1 MTNSNPNSNINSLPT
16 NGTSFGAASVGR
28 KRRFRFIPTSI
39 QATDVPPVPTNLQ
52 AGDIIDPDFS
62 TGIQPQGFI
71 YAQWDPGTG
80 GLPEN
85 QATAYVVE
93 WRMNYTGGFKF
104 EWREILT
111 TVPSVLISVGNEYEG
126 QFFDLRVKAVNEFG
140 ESTYTIEVACASQVV
155 QPTNLTVVNKGSE
168 VYVSFVDKSEWA
180 VWYEVQRSVNGGSFS
195 SLGYTTYDST
205 PADIDSVVTY
215 TDTTISSG
223 NTYRYRVRGV
233 NYSTVWSSWLTQ
245 SGSTSVGCTAN
256 MEPDVVTGLVAT
268 ASGST
273 TINLSWDADS
283 TASPNQA
290 QAYDV
295 WRSADGNAPWTQ
307 IATVAATTLTYSDT
321 SLSGGTT
328 RYYRVNAVNC
338 YDSANPSSNANATT
352 AAGVVPNA
360 PSNVFVNLAFA
371 TNASLRVA
379 WEDNSGNETGFEIDR
394 RIADDQQQQ
403 FGSWSN
409 IATVG
414 ANTTSYTNTGLTEA
428 SLYDYRVRAV
438 NATGN
443 SAYGT
448 GNSTSCWT
456 RPNAPSNFTVTSSTS
471 SSVSLSWTDNST
483 RNTDYLLQY
492 KLSGN
497 SFWTSATA
505 PGADATSATISGL
518 TPDRTYNFRIA
529 AERGAAAQS
538 SLIETSGS
546 TLAAIPA
553 PPTAPTGVSASAST
567 TAVAVTVT
575 WTDASSDENGFY
587 IYRNTSNTTTGA
599 TLLNS
604 TGPGVQSYTDNAT
617 NSGASAPAAG
627 TTYYYWVSSFKSFDE
642 STKTAASQNSS
653 GGVSTLGIPAA
664 PTGFTATSSFA
675 DSVSLAWTDAS
686 STETGFDIEVSTNA
700 GSTYSSVTTTAA
712 NAVSYSHTG
721 RTESTA
727 YLYRIR
733 ATNAA
738 GSSSWVTASSVTT
751 PAAVQSFTA
760 TAASSTQINLSWT
773 DKSGVETGFRIERS
787 TDNTNWSLV
796 TTTAASAT
804 SFSNTGLTASTLY
817 YYRIRSDSYNGTNN
831 SAWYSANAT
840 TQSGSLSPSWTL
852 DFSSGTPSGYTLT
865 RASSG
870 TYVDSSGY
878 IASASTNVA
887 RLTHNSSG
895 SRLGL
900 LVEASRTN
908 IALATE
914 NFTDTGRW
922 FATNATAADTTNTAP
937 DNGADAESITEVAA
951 TSNSYRI
958 RSGAITTGVASGD
971 NFTASCF
978 IKNAPT
984 NGKGYGYVSVTI
996 DGGTSRTY
1004 TVIVNLSTGALETTM
1019 TSGSPTG
1026 TAYTIENYGNGWYR
1040 VSATAT
1046 AHTGATGVRVLI
1058 GMWQS
1063 GATNLNG
1070 YPTYTVTAGNEKSIL
1085 AWGAQIE
1092 EGATPTSYIPTT
1104 NAASIRPEEFVSLLD
1119 SLVTS
1124 WGDPGALVVHFYPP
1138 GQAGTIISTDDGAN
1152 TQLGIEASS
1161 TTAARAFWSSGST
1174 SPGTI
1179 GTSGVQKAVHYW
1191 NGTNSRFSINGSSV
1205 VSGTNDITSFGAI
1218 DFLTLGAEATDFGG
1232 LPSVYSKFANVII
1245 RKVEWRAGTWT
1256 DAQLQEMTQ

>member
-1 MTNSNPNSNINSLPT
+1 MTNSNPNSNLSSLPM

-28 KRRFRFIPTSI
+28 KRRFRFIPTSLG
-39 QATDVPPVPTNLQ
+39 ATDVPPVPTNVEPGYL
-52 AGDIIDPDFS
+52 IDTDFS
-62 TGIQPQGFI
+62 TGLQPPGFL
-71 YAQWDPGTG
+71 YARWEPGTG

-93 WRMNYTGGFKF
+93 WRRASDTSFKF
-104 EWREILT
+104 PWNTLVT
-111 TVPSVLISVGNEYEG
+111 TVPSVLIFVGNEYEG
-126 QFFDLRVKAVNEFG
+126 IVLDARIKATNGFG
-140 ESTYTIEVACASQVV
+140 ESAYAASVLLIAQVEP
-155 QPTNLTVVNKGSE
+155 PTDMSVVNKGSE
-168 VYVSFVDKSEWA
+168 IYISFRDNSATA
-180 VWYEVQRSVNGGSFS
+180 VWYQVQRSTNNGSFTD
-195 SLGYTTYDST
+195 LAYTTYDATPEDLGST
-205 PADIDSVVTY
+205 IVY

-223 NTYRYRVRGV
+223 NTYRYRVRSV
-233 NYSTVWSSWLTQ
+233 SDANNWSQWLTQ

-307 IATVAATTLTYSDT
+307 IATVAAPTLTYSDT

-483 RNTDYLLQY
+483 RNTGYLLQY

-497 SFWTSATA
+497 SFWTSAAA
-505 PGADATSATISGL
+505 PGANATSATISGL

-575 WTDASSDENGFY
+575 WTDASSDESGFY

-817 YYRIRSDSYNGTNN
+817 YYRIRSDSYNGTND
-831 SAWYSANAT
+831 SAWYTANAT
-840 TQSGSLSPSWTL
+840 TQSGALSPSWSL

-865 RASSG
+865 RTG
-870 TYVDSSGY
+870 TAATFVDSSGY
-878 IASASTNVA
+878 IASAAADVA

-900 LVEASRTN
+900 LVEEQRAN
-908 IALATE
+908 ILPNSEDFGTSWPGG
-914 NFTDTGRW
+914 NCNVS
-922 FATNATAADTTNTAP
+922 TNA
-937 DNGADAESITEVAA
+937 V
-951 TSNSYRI
+951 
-958 RSGAITTGVASGD
+958 
-971 NFTASCF
+971 
-978 IKNAPT
+978 NAPT
-984 NGKGYGYVSVTI
+984 NTLVADKVAANTTNNAHWLRRAAVGPVAGTTYVFSVFFKA
-996 DGGTSRTY
+996 GGGAATHAVLQVETTGTDRSY
-1004 TVIVNLSTGALETTM
+1004 TAKYDTSTGARTDTDSANSPVN
-1019 TSGSPTG
+1019 TDSPTQ
-1026 TAYTIENYGNGWYR
+1026 AEDFGNGWWR
-1040 VSATAT
+1040 AWVRIQHS
-1046 AHTGATGVRVLI
+1046 TGNTGFRAYVGLSNAATGVALPVFA
-1058 GMWQS
+1058 
-1063 GATNLNG
+1063 GAAADADFI
-1070 YPTYTVTAGNEKSIL
+1070 YF
-1085 AWGAQIE
+1085 WGAQVEASTTIPS
-1092 EGATPTSYIPTT
+1092 TFIPTT
-1104 NAASIRPEEFVSLLD
+1104 TATVTRSADLAHVLD
-1119 SLVTS
+1119 SSITS
-1124 WGDPGALVVHFYPP
+1124 WGDPGALVIHFYPP
-1138 GQAGTIISTDDGAN
+1138 GQAGTLISTDDVAN
-1152 TQLGIEASS
+1152 EQLGIQAN
-1161 TTAARAFWSSGST
+1161 TVTQARAFWSSGNT
-1174 SPGTI
+1174 NAGTI
-1179 GTSGVQKAVHYW
+1179 GTGVQKAVHYW
-1191 NGTNSRFSINGSSV
+1191 NGTNSRFCINGGTVESS
-1205 VSGTNDITSFGAI
+1205 TNNITTFGNI
-1218 DFLTLGAEATDFGG
+1218 DYVTFGAEATSSTAG
-1232 LPSVYSKFANVII
+1232 YSQYANCII
-1245 RKVEWRAGTWT
+1245 RKVEFYSGTLT
-1256 DAQLQEMTQ
+1256 DANLQTITT

>member
-1 MTNSNPNSNINSLPT
+1 MTNSNPNSDLSSLPM

-28 KRRFRFIPTSI
+28 KRRFRFIPTSLG
-39 QATDVPPVPTNLQ
+39 ATDVPPVPTNVEPGWL
-52 AGDIIDPDFS
+52 IDPDFS
-62 TGIQPQGFI
+62 TGLQPPGFL
-71 YAQWDPGTG
+71 YARWEPGTG

-93 WRMNYTGGFKF
+93 WRRASDTSFKF
-104 EWREILT
+104 EWNTLVT
-111 TVPSVLISVGNEYEG
+111 TVPSVLIFVGNEYEG
-126 QFFDLRVKAVNEFG
+126 IVLDARIKATNGFG
-140 ESTYTIEVACASQVV
+140 ESAYAASVLLVAQVEP
-155 QPTNLTVVNKGSE
+155 PTDMSVVNKGSE
-168 VYVSFVDKSEWA
+168 IYISFRDNSATA
-180 VWYEVQRSVNGGSFS
+180 VWYQVQRSTNNGSFTD
-195 SLGYTTYDST
+195 LAYTTYDATPEDLGST
-205 PADIDSVVTY
+205 IVY

-223 NTYRYRVRGV
+223 NTYRYRVRSV
-233 NYSTVWSSWLTQ
+233 SDANNWSQWLTQ

-307 IATVAATTLTYSDT
+307 IATVAAPTLTYSDT

-360 PSNVFVNLAFA
+360 PSNVFVNSAFA
-371 TNASLRVA
+371 TNSSLRVS
-379 WEDNSGNETGFEIDR
+379 WQDNSGNETGFEIDR

-448 GNSTSCWT
+448 GNTTSGWT

-483 RNTDYLLQY
+483 RNTGYLLQY

-497 SFWTSATA
+497 SFWTNATA
-505 PGADATSATISGL
+505 PGANATSATISGL

-529 AERGAAAQS
+529 SERGASAQS

-804 SFSNTGLTASTLY
+804 SFSNTSLNASTLY
-817 YYRIRSDSYNGTNN
+817 YYRIRSNSYNGTND

-840 TQSGSLSPSWTL
+840 TQSGTSTYSVEYLCIAGGG
-852 DFSSGTPSGYTLT
+852 SGGDYGGGGAGGYRTASGYSLT
-865 RASSG
+865 VGSTYTVTVGGGGAGAAYGNTGSASVFDTITSDGGGGGGGASANQPGKNGGSGGGGGILASTSTAGGTASSG
-870 TYVDSSGY
+870 QGSAGGTGTLNPNYGGGGGGGSGGVGGNGTDGTTNALGGVGGDGTASSITGSSITRAGGGGGGAWTSPSTGTSTGGNGGSGGGGNGAGKANTSGRPTAGTTNTGSGGGGAGIGLTAGSNGGSGVVILRIPTANYSGTY
-878 IASASTNVA
+878 TNATETTDGSFKV
-887 RLTHNSSG
+887 LTFNSSG
-895 SRLGL
+895 SY
-900 LVEASRTN
+900 
-908 IALATE
+908 
-914 NFTDTGRW
+914 TG
-922 FATNATAADTTNTAP
+922 
-937 DNGADAESITEVAA
+937 
-951 TSNSYRI
+951 
-958 RSGAITTGVASGD
+958 
-971 NFTASCF
+971 
-978 IKNAPT
+978 
-984 NGKGYGYVSVTI
+984 
-996 DGGTSRTY
+996 
-1004 TVIVNLSTGALETTM
+1004 
-1019 TSGSPTG
+1019 
-1026 TAYTIENYGNGWYR
+1026 
-1040 VSATAT
+1040 
-1046 AHTGATGVRVLI
+1046 
-1058 GMWQS
+1058 
-1063 GATNLNG
+1063 
-1070 YPTYTVTAGNEKSIL
+1070 
-1085 AWGAQIE
+1085 
-1092 EGATPTSYIPTT
+1092 
-1104 NAASIRPEEFVSLLD
+1104 
-1119 SLVTS
+1119 
-1124 WGDPGALVVHFYPP
+1124 
-1138 GQAGTIISTDDGAN
+1138 
-1152 TQLGIEASS
+1152 
-1161 TTAARAFWSSGST
+1161 
-1174 SPGTI
+1174 
-1179 GTSGVQKAVHYW
+1179 
-1191 NGTNSRFSINGSSV
+1191 
-1205 VSGTNDITSFGAI
+1205 
-1218 DFLTLGAEATDFGG
+1218 
-1232 LPSVYSKFANVII
+1232 
-1245 RKVEWRAGTWT
+1245 
-1256 DAQLQEMTQ
+1256 